1 MDLNEA
7 RQILSNNGFITERAS
22 DMGGW
27 RQWFDEYEE
36 SHPDCKFFDIQ
47 DMIKELA
54 DEFDEDWRR
63 HYSEPEYAIDISYEE
78 LCDKWGKPEE
88 N

>member
-22 DMGGW
+22 DM
-27 RQWFDEYEE
+27 
-36 SHPDCKFFDIQ
+36 
-47 DMIKELA
+47 
-54 DEFDEDWRR
+54 
-63 HYSEPEYAIDISYEE
+63 SYEE
-78 LCDKWGKPEE
+78 LCDKWGRPED